1 MTHGGVE
8 AEDSEVADNPTT
20 PYRFLGYEL
29 VVVSS
34 ISLFP
39 GNLYKFKQQKMRYH
53 EVIYIGPTY
62 YQILQK
68 YNILIGLV

>member
-8 AEDSEVADNPTT
+8 AEDSEVAGNPTT

-34 ISLFP
+34 ISLFQ
-39 GNLYKFKQQKMRYH
+39 GNVYKFKQ
-53 EVIYIGPTY
+53 
-62 YQILQK
+62 
-68 YNILIGLV
+68 